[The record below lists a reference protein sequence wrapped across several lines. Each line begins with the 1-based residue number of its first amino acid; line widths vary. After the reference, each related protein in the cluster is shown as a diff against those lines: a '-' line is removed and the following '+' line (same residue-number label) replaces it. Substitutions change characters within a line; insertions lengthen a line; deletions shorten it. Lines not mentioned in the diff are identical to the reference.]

1 MNGNRIEDSI
11 TPEFILR
18 KLEAALV
25 EDNIRE
31 NHLRWFGHVEQRPI
45 RAPLK
50 RNRYMV
56 VRGLFWIRGTPSLTW
71 I

>member
-31 NHLRWFGHVEQRPI
+31 NHLRWFGHVREDQ
-45 RAPLK
+45 
-50 RNRYMV
+50 
-56 VRGLFWIRGTPSLTW
+56 
-71 I
+71 